1 VKAIIRADGTLIVA
15 PESGLEAYALSRWSK
30 ENIRSDRY
38 DVRMSPPPNI
48 VVDLSDFPVAAGMSI
63 PVAQP

>member
-1 VKAIIRADGTLIVA
+1 VKATVRADGTLIVA

-30 ENIRSDRY
+30 ENIRSDWY

-48 VVDLSDFPVAAGMSI
+48 VVDLSDFPVAVFMSM
-63 PVAQP
+63 PVAQT